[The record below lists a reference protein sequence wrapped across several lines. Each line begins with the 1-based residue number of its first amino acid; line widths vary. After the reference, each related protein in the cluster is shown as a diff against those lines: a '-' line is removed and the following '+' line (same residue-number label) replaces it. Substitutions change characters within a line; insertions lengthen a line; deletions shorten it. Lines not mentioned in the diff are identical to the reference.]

1 MSIRSKWLA
10 IGAVALAGAV
20 GAPLAMESEAAADP
34 APRAGAVRLVADL
47 SDRQLYVV
55 QGDNVER
62 TYSVAIGKAEHPTPQ
77 GEFRIRRIIW
87 NPRWVPPEA
96 KWARGKQARAPGD
109 PRNPMGRVKMFFKE
123 PDYYVHG
130 THQEDSLGQAESHG
144 CIRMRNA
151 DVIDLAKVVMEHGGE
166 SREPGWFRRV
176 VNRVTHTQ
184 DVRLS
189 QPVQFEVRE

>member
-1 MSIRSKWLA
+1 MSIHGKWLA
-10 IGAVALAGAV
+10 IGAVALAGA
-20 GAPLAMESEAAADP
+20 AATPLATETEAAP
-34 APRAGAVRLVADL
+34 APRADAVRLVVDL
-47 SDRQLYVV
+47 SDRQLSVV
-55 QGDNVER
+55 QGDEVER
-62 TYSVAIGKAEHPTPQ
+62 TYSVAIGKPAHPTPQ

-87 NPRWVPPEA
+87 NPRWVPPDA
-96 KWARGKQARAPGD
+96 SWARGKRARGPGD

-151 DVIDLAKVVMEHGGE
+151 DVIDLAKIVMEHGGE
-166 SREPGWFRRV
+166 NREPGWFQRV

-189 QPVQFEVRE
+189 APVRFEVRD

>member
-10 IGAVALAGAV
+10 IGAVALAGA
-20 GAPLAMESEAAADP
+20 AATPFALESEAAAGP
-34 APRAGAVRLVADL
+34 APAADAVRLVVDL
-47 SDRQLYVV
+47 SDRQLSVV
-55 QGDNVER
+55 QGDEVER
-62 TYSVAIGKAEHPTPQ
+62 TYSVAIGKPAHPTPQ
-77 GEFRIRRIIW
+77 GEFRIQRIIW
-87 NPRWVPPEA
+87 NPRWVPPDA
-96 KWARGKQARAPGD
+96 SWARGKRARGPGD

-166 SREPGWFRRV
+166 NREPGWFQRV
-176 VNRVTHTQ
+176 VNRVTSTQ

>member
-1 MSIRSKWLA
+1 MSIHGKWLA
-10 IGAVALAGAV
+10 VGAVALAGAA
-20 GAPLAMESEAAADP
+20 APLAHETEAAP
-34 APRAGAVRLVADL
+34 APKADAVRLVVDL

-55 QGDNVER
+55 QGDDVER
-62 TYSVAIGKAEHPTPQ
+62 TYSVAIGKPAHPTPQ

-87 NPRWVPPEA
+87 NPRWVPPDASWA
-96 KWARGKQARAPGD
+96 KGKRARGPGD

-151 DVIDLAKVVMEHGGE
+151 DVIDLAKIVMEHGGE
-166 SREPGWFRRV
+166 NREPGWFRRV

-189 QPVQFEVRE
+189 DPVRFEVRE